1 MKMILEERA
10 AAAAGLTE
18 GDKKALDFIVANKKS
33 ACFLSSYEIAARI
46 GTSPS
51 TVVRLSKKLGYGSF
65 GFAAFRRA
73 LQAEVAGAEGPTLAA
88 RSAKR
93 LPMNAEGDF
102 AALAIYT
109 ENLSETI
116 AAGATPE
123 NDRRI
128 VEAAEI
134 VAAARNVYIMGFR
147 ACAGFAAAA
156 AVQLSC
162 LRAGV
167 VTPGECRPLVDQLID
182 LSPEDAM
189 IVISFARYSSDASL
203 AAQMARDAGCPV
215 IAMTDSFA
223 APSARGA
230 AKVIL
235 SRSGGAGY
243 LDSNIG
249 YLANME
255 KLLLLVARR
264 LEKQTAER
272 RERLE
277 KYLQRT
283 GRF

>member
-18 GDKKALDFIVANKKS
+18 GDKKALDFIVANKKN

-51 TVVRLSKKLGYGSF
+51 TVVRLSKKLGYGS
-65 GFAAFRRA
+65 FAAFRRA

-109 ENLSETI
+109 ENLTEAV
-116 AAGATPE
+116 AAAAATE

-128 VEAAEI
+128 AEAADI
-134 VAAARNVYIMGFR
+134 VAAARKVCIIGFR

-162 LRAGV
+162 FRPNVETL
-167 VTPGECRPLVDQLID
+167 GECRPLVDQLID

-203 AAQMARDAGCPV
+203 
-215 IAMTDSFA
+215 
-223 APSARGA
+223 
-230 AKVIL
+230 
-235 SRSGGAGY
+235 
-243 LDSNIG
+243 
-249 YLANME
+249 E
-255 KLLLLVARR
+255 
-264 LEKQTAER
+264 
-272 RERLE
+272 
-277 KYLQRT
+277 
-283 GRF
+283 

>member
-18 GDKKALDFIVANKKS
+18 GDKKALDFIVANKKN
-33 ACFLSSYEIAARI
+33 ACFMSSYDIAERI

-51 TVVRLSKKLGYGSF
+51 TVVRLSKKLGYGNFS
-65 GFAAFRRA
+65 AFRRA
-73 LQAEVAGAEGPTLAA
+73 LQAEVAGAEGATLAE

-93 LPMNAEGDF
+93 MPMNAENDYS
-102 AALAIYT
+102 ALACYT
-109 ENLSETI
+109 ENLMETI
-116 AAGATPE
+116 AAGATVE
-123 NDRRI
+123 NDRRL
-128 VEAAEI
+128 VEAADI
-134 VAAARNVYIMGFR
+134 IAAARKVYIMGFR
-147 ACAGFAAAA
+147 ACAGFAASA

-189 IVISFARYSSDASL
+189 IVISFAHYSSDASL
-203 AAQMARDAGCPV
+203 AAQMAREAGCPV
-215 IAMTDSFA
+215 VAMTDSFA
-223 APSARGA
+223 APPARGA
-230 AKVIL
+230 AAVIL
-235 SRSGGAGY
+235 SRSSGAGY
-243 LDSNIG
+243 LDSHIG

-255 KLLLLVARR
+255 KLLLLAARR
-264 LEKQTAER
+264 LTKQSAER

-283 GRF
+283 GKF

>member
-65 GFAAFRRA
+65 AAFRRA

-109 ENLSETI
+109 ENLSETM

-167 VTPGECRPLVDQLID
+167 MTPGECRPLVDQLID

-189 IVISFARYSSDASL
+189 IVISFARYSSDALL

-264 LEKQTAER
+264 LEKQTEER

>member
-18 GDKKALDFIVANKKS
+18 GDKKALDFIVANKKN

-51 TVVRLSKKLGYGSF
+51 TVVRLSKKLGYGS
-65 GFAAFRRA
+65 FAAFRRA

-128 VEAAEI
+128 VEAADI

-167 VTPGECRPLVDQLID
+167 VTPGECRPLVDQ
-182 LSPEDAM
+182 
-189 IVISFARYSSDASL
+189 RRR
-203 AAQMARDAGCPV
+203 RDARRMPPARRPAHRF
-215 IAMTDSFA
+215 ISRRRDDSH
-223 APSARGA
+223 
-230 AKVIL
+230 IL
-235 SRSGGAGY
+235 RA
-243 LDSNIG
+243 LF
-249 YLANME
+249 E
-255 KLLLLVARR
+255 RRVARR
-264 LEKQTAER
+264 PDGAR
-272 RERLE
+272 RGMPRHSDD
-277 KYLQRT
+277 
-283 GRF
+283 

>member
-1 MKMILEERA
+1 
-10 AAAAGLTE
+10 
-18 GDKKALDFIVANKKS
+18 
-33 ACFLSSYEIAARI
+33 
-46 GTSPS
+46 
-51 TVVRLSKKLGYGSF
+51 
-65 GFAAFRRA
+65 
-73 LQAEVAGAEGPTLAA
+73 
-88 RSAKR
+88 
-93 LPMNAEGDF
+93 MNAEGDF

-230 AKVIL
+230 AKV
-235 SRSGGAGY
+235 SRPRA
-243 LDSNIG
+243 
-249 YLANME
+249 E
-255 KLLLLVARR
+255 PRR
-264 LEKQTAER
+264 
-272 RERLE
+272 
-277 KYLQRT
+277 
-283 GRF
+283 

>member
-1 MKMILEERA
+1 M
-10 AAAAGLTE
+10 
-18 GDKKALDFIVANKKS
+18 ANKKS

-51 TVVRLSKKLGYGSF
+51 TVVRLSKKLGYGS
-65 GFAAFRRA
+65 FAAFRRA

-156 AVQLSC
+156 RRCSSPC

-182 LSPEDAM
+182 L
-189 IVISFARYSSDASL
+189 
-203 AAQMARDAGCPV
+203 
-215 IAMTDSFA
+215 IA
-223 APSARGA
+223 
-230 AKVIL
+230 
-235 SRSGGAGY
+235 
-243 LDSNIG
+243 
-249 YLANME
+249 
-255 KLLLLVARR
+255 
-264 LEKQTAER
+264 
-272 RERLE
+272 
-277 KYLQRT
+277 
-283 GRF
+283 